1 VEALKS
7 PLMGLFEKRRARKFF
22 IYVQNYEED
31 DPRTHEGLDL
41 NRVTT
46 KELFAKYGVDENTI
60 DFIGHSLALHRDD
73 NYLGEPA
80 LETVKKVKLYA
91 ESMAR
96 FQGGS
101 PYIYPLYGLGE
112 LPQAFA
118 RLSAVYGGTYMLA
131 KPECKV
137 CDILCTL
144 LFSFFSHSVL
154 C

>member
-1 VEALKS
+1 
-7 PLMGLFEKRRARKFF
+7 MGLFEKRRARKFF
-22 IYVQNYEED
+22 IYVQNYDED
-31 DPRTHEGLDL
+31 DPRTHEGMDL

-73 NYLGEPA
+73 HYLGEPA

-144 LFSFFSHSVL
+144 LCSYVCHSVL